1 MKEYA
6 PFIRIILRYMA
17 SFGIIGGQVAQDG
30 DLVTMLSVVLAA
42 LVEFS
47 YMKARKTGGAT

>member
-1 MKEYA
+1 MNEYA

-17 SFGIIGGQVAQDG
+17 SFGIVGGQVAQDG
-30 DLVTMLSVVLAA
+30 DLITMLSVVLAA